1 MSLGTNS
8 AAVWAVQHA
17 SGKKCQLKQSS
28 PFYLSYRG
36 VSSKYGKFA
45 ESANTARA
53 SRSDVAR
60 TASRMLMLL
69 CATTAVAR
77 MRPGVS
83 VGRSLSGSRPGTRHG
98 SVRCSSDAT
107 ASAQVDNDARLM
119 TWFAQNGGSGS
130 VAVATQAGLRGLV
143 ATRDVQVGD
152 VLLDVPLSTTLLDY
166 AEQGALRTLTRTQ
179 TLTPALTLTQSR
191 SRIRSRRLTRLA
203 AARGGAGVERQPA
216 LEGALTLTLTPT
228 LPPH

>member
-1 MSLGTNS
+1 
-8 AAVWAVQHA
+8 
-17 SGKKCQLKQSS
+17 
-28 PFYLSYRG
+28 
-36 VSSKYGKFA
+36 
-45 ESANTARA
+45 
-53 SRSDVAR
+53 
-60 TASRMLMLL
+60 MLMLL

-152 VLLDVPLSTTLLDY
+152 VLLDVPLSTTQLDY